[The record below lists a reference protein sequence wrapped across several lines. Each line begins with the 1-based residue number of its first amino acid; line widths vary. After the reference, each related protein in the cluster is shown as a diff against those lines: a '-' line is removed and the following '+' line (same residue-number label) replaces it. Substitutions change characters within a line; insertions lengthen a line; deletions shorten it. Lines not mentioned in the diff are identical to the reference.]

1 MRNRFRQWIRYG
13 LSALLFIIAIS
24 LLMQCSDG
32 QEIVPTGNCKPETC
46 EFKVTQTVKVEK

>member
-1 MRNRFRQWIRYG
+1 MLRHIRYG
-13 LSALLFIIAIS
+13 LATLLGLIAIS

-46 EFKVTQTVKVEK
+46 EFKVTEHIKLVQR